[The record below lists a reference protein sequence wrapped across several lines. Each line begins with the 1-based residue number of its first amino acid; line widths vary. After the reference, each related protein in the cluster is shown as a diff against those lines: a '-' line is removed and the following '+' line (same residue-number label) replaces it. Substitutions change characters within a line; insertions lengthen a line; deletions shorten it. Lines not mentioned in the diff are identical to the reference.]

1 MFNNLKFKTK
11 KFIRSY
17 ILKNIYSHSLEY
29 RSFSDNGRYL
39 AEILRILNNENLF
52 SNFKRSKIYNEI
64 LEHVDFTSGEKYLNI
79 LKKRND
85 NFLLKGLNSI
95 LLNDDIGNPIKYFYK
110 DIDIPLSPTTLR
122 YLKVASDLNGLFG
135 NNLGNTAEIGCG
147 YGGQAKVNDQLFKI
161 NMQTLFDLPIVNKLI
176 DKYLNLDLLNGAYK
190 TELINKILP
199 SKYDLVISNY
209 AFSELPSK
217 LQEVYLKK
225 VITRSKK
232 GYLNMNSGL
241 GGFFSKG
248 AMSVSEN
255 SKFLNNFEIF
265 DEDPIFSRYNYIL
278 VWGHNKKF
286 SNKSMKKKL

>member
-17 ILKNIYSHSLEY
+17 TLKNIYSHSLEY

-39 AEILRILNNENLF
+39 AEISRILNNENLF

-64 LEHVDFTSGEKYLNI
+64 LEHVDFASGEKYLNI

-190 TELINKILP
+190 TEVINKILP

-232 GYLNMNSGL
+232 GYLTMNSGL

-248 AMSVSEN
+248 AMSLSEI

-265 DEDPIFSRYNYIL
+265 EEDPIFSRYNYIL
-278 VWGHNKKF
+278 AWGHNKKF

>member
-232 GYLNMNSGL
+232 GYLTMNSGL

-248 AMSVSEN
+248 AMSVSEI

>member
-248 AMSVSEN
+248 AMSVSEI